1 MFSPFSKRMYKYKNF
16 FNFNKIFEKN
26 CSWMTNKTTGSD
38 GVDKK
43 IFYYIKK
50 NVYFCTMITNMDM
63 AAKTADFLLTVKAV
77 KLNNEHP
84 FTWASGR
91 KSPIYCD
98 NRVTL
103 SYPEIRTFIRQRFT
117 DIIRETWGDV
127 DVIAGVATGGIA
139 QGALVA
145 QELGKPFVYVRS
157 ESKSHGLTNQIEGE
171 IHEGQSVVVIED
183 LVSTGKSSL
192 IAVKALREKGCV
204 VKGMAAIFT
213 YGLQVAADN
222 FENEKVELMT
232 LTDYDTLIQ
241 VAHEKEYVRPEDFE
255 SLSAW
260 RKNPEQW
267 SKDHGE

>member
-1 MFSPFSKRMYKYKNF
+1 MIN
-16 FNFNKIFEKN
+16 
-26 CSWMTNKTTGSD
+26 TNST
-38 GVDKK
+38 
-43 IFYYIKK
+43 
-50 NVYFCTMITNMDM
+50 
-63 AAKTADFLLTVKAV
+63 AAQTANFLLTVKAV

-103 SYPEIRTFIRQRFT
+103 SYPEIRTFIRQRFV
-117 DIIRETWGDV
+117 DVVRDTWGDV

-157 ESKSHGLTNQIEGE
+157 EQKSHGLTNQIEGE
-171 IHEGQSVVVIED
+171 IHAGQSVVVIED

-213 YGLQVAADN
+213 YGLKVASDN
-222 FENEKVELMT
+222 FEHEQVELVT
-232 LTDYDTLIQ
+232 LTDYDTLIG
-241 VAHEKEYVRPEDFE
+241 VAKEEDYIHADALE
-255 SLSAW
+255 SLAAW
-260 RKNPEQW
+260 RVNPEKW
-267 SKDHGE
+267 SDEHMDK

>member
-1 MFSPFSKRMYKYKNF
+1 
-16 FNFNKIFEKN
+16 
-26 CSWMTNKTTGSD
+26 
-38 GVDKK
+38 
-43 IFYYIKK
+43 
-50 NVYFCTMITNMDM
+50 MINNSNM
-63 AAKTADFLLTVKAV
+63 AAKTAEFLLTVKAV

-103 SYPEIRTFIRQRFT
+103 SYPEIRTFIRQHFT
-117 DIIRETWGDV
+117 EIVSKTWGDV

-192 IAVKALREKGCV
+192 IAVRALREKGCV
-204 VKGMAAIFT
+204 VKGMVAIFT

-222 FENEKVELMT
+222 FKAEDVELKT
-232 LTDYDTLIQ
+232 LTDYDTLIG
-241 VAHEKEYVRPEDFE
+241 VAKERNYIRPEALE
-255 SLSAW
+255 SLSSW
-260 RKNPEQW
+260 RVNPEQW
-267 SKDHGE
+267 SKEHGEV

>member
-1 MFSPFSKRMYKYKNF
+1 
-16 FNFNKIFEKN
+16 
-26 CSWMTNKTTGSD
+26 
-38 GVDKK
+38 
-43 IFYYIKK
+43 
-50 NVYFCTMITNMDM
+50 MINNNEM
-63 AAKTADFLLTVKAV
+63 AAQTAEFLLTVKAV

-103 SYPEIRTFIRQRFT
+103 SYPKIRTFIRQRFT
-117 DIIRETWGDV
+117 DIINAKWGDV

-192 IAVKALREKGCV
+192 IAVKALREKGCL

-222 FENEKVELMT
+222 FKEQDVELVT
-232 LTDYDTLIQ
+232 LTDYDTLIG
-241 VAHEKEYVRPEDFE
+241 VAKDKDFILPNALE
-255 SLSAW
+255 SLAAW
-260 RKNPEQW
+260 RLNPEQW

>member
-1 MFSPFSKRMYKYKNF
+1 
-16 FNFNKIFEKN
+16 
-26 CSWMTNKTTGSD
+26 
-38 GVDKK
+38 
-43 IFYYIKK
+43 
-50 NVYFCTMITNMDM
+50 MITNQDM
-63 AAKTADFLLTVKAV
+63 AAKTAEFLLTVKAV

-117 DIIRETWGDV
+117 EIVRDSWGDV

-157 ESKSHGLTNQIEGE
+157 EQKSHGLTNQIEGE

-204 VKGMAAIFT
+204 VTGMAAIFT
-213 YGLQVAADN
+213 YGLQVAADT
-222 FENEKVELMT
+222 FAEQKVDLIT
-232 LTDYDTLIQ
+232 LTDYDTLVG
-241 VAHEKEYVRPEDFE
+241 VAKERDYIRPEDFE
-255 SLSAW
+255 SLAKW
-260 RKNPEQW
+260 RENPERW
-267 SKDHGE
+267 SDERMNG

>member
-1 MFSPFSKRMYKYKNF
+1 
-16 FNFNKIFEKN
+16 
-26 CSWMTNKTTGSD
+26 
-38 GVDKK
+38 
-43 IFYYIKK
+43 
-50 NVYFCTMITNMDM
+50 M
-63 AAKTADFLLTVKAV
+63 AAKTAEFLLTVKAV

-117 DIIRETWGDV
+117 EIVRDSWGDV

-157 ESKSHGLTNQIEGE
+157 EQKSHGLTNQIEGE

-222 FENEKVELMT
+222 FAEQNVDLIT
-232 LTDYDTLIQ
+232 LTDYDTLIS
-241 VAHEKEYVRPEDFE
+241 VAQDRDYVRPEDLE
-255 SLSAW
+255 SLAKW
-260 RKNPEQW
+260 RVNPERW
-267 SKDHGE
+267 SDERMNG

>member
-1 MFSPFSKRMYKYKNF
+1 
-16 FNFNKIFEKN
+16 
-26 CSWMTNKTTGSD
+26 
-38 GVDKK
+38 
-43 IFYYIKK
+43 
-50 NVYFCTMITNMDM
+50 M
-63 AAKTADFLLTVKAV
+63 AAQTANFLLTVKAV

-103 SYPEIRTFIRQRFT
+103 SYPEIRTFIRQHFV

-127 DVIAGVATGGIA
+127 DVVAGVATGGIA

-157 ESKSHGLTNQIEGE
+157 EQKSHGLTNQIEGE
-171 IHEGQSVVVIED
+171 IHPGQSVVVIED

-192 IAVKALREKGCV
+192 IAVRALREKGCI

-222 FENEKVELMT
+222 FAKENVELVT
-232 LTDYDTLIQ
+232 LTNYDTLVG
-241 VAHEKEYVRPEDFE
+241 VAKDKDFIRHEDLE
-255 SLSAW
+255 SLAAW
-260 RKNPEQW
+260 RVNPEQW
-267 SKDHGE
+267 SDEHMA

>member
-1 MFSPFSKRMYKYKNF
+1 
-16 FNFNKIFEKN
+16 
-26 CSWMTNKTTGSD
+26 
-38 GVDKK
+38 
-43 IFYYIKK
+43 
-50 NVYFCTMITNMDM
+50 MITNMNM
-63 AAKTADFLLTVKAV
+63 AAQTAEFLLTVKAV

-117 DIIRETWGDV
+117 EIIAEMWGDV

-157 ESKSHGLTNQIEGE
+157 EQKSHGLTNQIEGE

-192 IAVKALREKGCV
+192 IAVKALRERGCQ

-222 FENEKVELMT
+222 FDAEKVELVT
-232 LTDYDTLIQ
+232 LTDYDTLIG
-241 VAHEKEYVRPEDFE
+241 VARERDYIDHEAQE
-255 SLSAW
+255 SLAKW
-260 RKNPEQW
+260 REDPERW
-267 SKDHGE
+267 SDEHMER

>member
-1 MFSPFSKRMYKYKNF
+1 
-16 FNFNKIFEKN
+16 
-26 CSWMTNKTTGSD
+26 
-38 GVDKK
+38 
-43 IFYYIKK
+43 
-50 NVYFCTMITNMDM
+50 MITTTNM
-63 AAKTADFLLTVKAV
+63 AAQTANFLLTVKAV

-103 SYPEIRTFIRQRFT
+103 SYPEIRTFIRQRFV
-117 DIIRETWGDV
+117 DVIRETWGDV
-127 DVIAGVATGGIA
+127 DVVAGVATGGIA

-157 ESKSHGLTNQIEGE
+157 EQKSHGLTNQIEGE

-192 IAVKALREKGCV
+192 IAVHALREKGCV

-222 FENEKVELMT
+222 FAKEKVELVT
-232 LTDYDTLIQ
+232 LTNYDTLIG
-241 VAHEKEYVRPEDFE
+241 VAKEKDYIHADALE
-255 SLSAW
+255 SLAAW
-260 RKNPEQW
+260 RLNPEQW
-267 SKDHGE
+267 SEEHMN